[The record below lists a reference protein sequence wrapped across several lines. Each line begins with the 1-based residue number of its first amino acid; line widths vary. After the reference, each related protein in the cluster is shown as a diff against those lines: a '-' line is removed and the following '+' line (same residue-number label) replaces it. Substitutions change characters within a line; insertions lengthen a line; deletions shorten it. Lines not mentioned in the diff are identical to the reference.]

1 MSDFPIRY
9 GKFDLLD
16 LLAKGGM
23 AEVYLART
31 VAEDPA
37 KRKPLAIKKVLP
49 FLSND
54 REFIKMFEREIGL
67 TFHLNHPNIVHVLES
82 GFIDNSYFIAME
94 YVLGR
99 TLAGIQ
105 SEEER
110 AKSLS
115 ETAFAPYVVKEIC
128 KALGYAHNFRDPV
141 SKQPV
146 AIVHRDISPQNI
158 MIGYTGKV
166 KLFDFGIAR
175 CLIKEGSTGVGVI
188 KGKPAYVSPEQVLG
202 KTIDYRTD
210 IFSLGVVFW
219 EMLAGRRLFVHE
231 QALITLKNVVE
242 QPIDPPSRWNPSVH
256 PEMDAVVM
264 RALERD
270 PAQRYQSAEEMEM
283 EIDRAI
289 RAKFQEYGP
298 DHFSW
303 MVKYFFEQ
311 EMQVAEE
318 DLHYKL
324 RMKVLEKPKANE
336 TKTKIPAIPIARE
349 KIAPPPMVKSNI
361 KIVAPDMKTL
371 LQTDI
376 ASLGQRDARLAF
388 HPLHAVFALVLFLLG
403 AYAHYSYQHFAANRE
418 TAAID
423 CRTGTA
429 ETK

>member
-1 MSDFPIRY
+1 MSDFPIKY

-31 VAEDPA
+31 EAEDPS

-54 REFIKMFEREIGL
+54 KDFIRMFEREIGI
-67 TFHLNHPNIVHVLES
+67 TFHLNHSNIVQVLES
-82 GFIDNSYFIAME
+82 GFIENSYFIAME
-94 YVLGR
+94 YIAGR

-105 SEEER
+105 TEEELS
-110 AKSLS
+110 KSLA
-115 ETAFAPYVVKEIC
+115 ETAFAPYVIKEIC
-128 KALGYAHNFRDPV
+128 KALSYAHNFKDPV

-202 KTIDYRTD
+202 KTVDYRTD
-210 IFSLGVVFW
+210 IFSLGVVLW
-219 EMLAGRRLFVHE
+219 EMLSGHRLFVHE
-231 QALITLKNVVE
+231 QPLITLKNVVE
-242 QPIDPPSRWNPSVH
+242 QNIEPPSKWNKSVH

-270 PAQRYQSAEEMEM
+270 PAKRFQSAEEMEQ
-283 EIDRAI
+283 ELDRAI
-289 RAKFQEYGP
+289 RAKFQDYGA

-311 EMQVAEE
+311 ESKVAEE

-324 RMKVLEKPKANE
+324 RMKNSDKPKSSE
-336 TKTKIPAIPIARE
+336 TKTKIPVIPISRE
-349 KIAPPPMVKSNI
+349 KITPPRLQKSNARI
-361 KIVAPDMKTL
+361 IAPDIKTL

-376 ASLGQRDARLAF
+376 ANLGNRDARLAF
-388 HPLHAVFALVLFLLG
+388 HPLHAVLAILLFALG
-403 AYAHYSYQHFAANRE
+403 AYSHYSFHGFLEGTREPAN
-418 TAAID
+418 TQCAPSVS
-423 CRTGTA
+423 
-429 ETK
+429 K